1 MDWAG
6 MAEARSASPGA
17 APNIMNV
24 TASPDVILNIRDSL
38 KFPSSVDVPVG
49 MIRPSLTRPCAR
61 ARP

>member
-6 MAEARSASPGA
+6 MAEARTASPRA

-24 TASPDVILNIRDSL
+24 TAKTDVILNIRDSL

-49 MIRPSLTRPCAR
+49 MIRPPLTRRGGR